1 MQVMDEKAHLLFK
14 RIINFL
20 THYSLFITILTVLVG
35 FSLSFYYLTSASDS
49 ITNENS
55 KLEAQRY
62 LETLTAFRTLYTSE
76 VVNTAKNNGL
86 RITHDYKN
94 YDDAI
99 PLPATLSMALGKA
112 IGNKRSDA
120 KTYLYSGYPF
130 PWRTQEN
137 EKLFSQSFSRDAWQS
152 LTENPDKPFFRFE
165 NLEGQMSIRYAIAD
179 VMRPGCIDCHNNHLQ
194 TPKNDWI
201 VGDVRG
207 VMEVILPINLGQA
220 QSTSSFQA
228 AFVVLISM
236 TLVVA
241 LVIFLFFMR
250 LKKDTLVLQ
259 ATNDNLQQKQN
270 EIKVVNDEIMLA
282 HDELKQQTI
291 ELQHSNNAKSDF
303 LATMSHEIR
312 TPINGVVGMLS
323 LLKQTDLD
331 REQQQKVKLAHFSAD
346 SLLSIINDILDFS
359 KIEANKLE
367 VEAIDYDLCEL
378 LGNFTNSI
386 AHRAQEKNINVILDL
401 TQIETTF
408 VKGDPGRLTQI
419 LTNLVGNA
427 IKFTEQGEIKIR
439 ANLDRIDEQNL
450 QLSCSVS
457 DTGIGVP
464 KDRIATMFDRFIQVD
479 ASTTRKFGGTG
490 LGLAI
495 VKKLCQIMDGDISVT
510 SELDKGSTFKF
521 SIRLQHSDQQEK
533 SAPVVNLNSLNL
545 MVVDDNKTN
554 VTVLSDQLTRWGAKV
569 LQTTDSQS
577 TLHLMLQQFDENEK
591 NHFDIILIDAK
602 IPAIG
607 GVELAQKIRSHQQFS
622 ATKLILM
629 KPLNTSNDNK
639 YYDDLGFDCCLTK
652 PVTKSDLA
660 DVLNAVISN
669 DEVSKLMLSA
679 NTEPN
684 AQHLKQQTLA
694 DGMRILLVD
703 DNAINQAVASCQLRN
718 LGGEVT
724 VAKNG
729 LEALQCLQ
737 EQVFDVVLMDCQM
750 PVMDG
755 YTATQKIREL
765 SEEYSNIYIIAM
777 TANAMKGDREKC
789 LNAGMNDY
797 LTKPIDFALMETK
810 LITASNRLLNADIIS
825 TGSI

>member
-1 MQVMDEKAHLLFK
+1 M
-14 RIINFL
+14 
-20 THYSLFITILTVLVG
+20 
-35 FSLSFYYLTSASDS
+35 
-49 ITNENS
+49 
-55 KLEAQRY
+55 
-62 LETLTAFRTLYTSE
+62 
-76 VVNTAKNNGL
+76 
-86 RITHDYKN
+86 
-94 YDDAI
+94 
-99 PLPATLSMALGKA
+99 
-112 IGNKRSDA
+112 
-120 KTYLYSGYPF
+120 
-130 PWRTQEN
+130 
-137 EKLFSQSFSRDAWQS
+137 
-152 LTENPDKPFFRFE
+152 
-165 NLEGQMSIRYAIAD
+165 
-179 VMRPGCIDCHNNHLQ
+179 
-194 TPKNDWI
+194 
-201 VGDVRG
+201 
-207 VMEVILPINLGQA
+207 
-220 QSTSSFQA
+220 
-228 AFVVLISM
+228 
-236 TLVVA
+236 
-241 LVIFLFFMR
+241 
-250 LKKDTLVLQ
+250 
-259 ATNDNLQQKQN
+259 QQKQN

-291 ELQHSNNAKSDF
+291 ELQQSNNAKSDF

-312 TPINGVVGMLS
+312 TPINGVVGMLT

-359 KIEANKLE
+359 KIDANKLE

-378 LGNFTNSI
+378 LGNFTHAT
-386 AHRAQEKNINVILDL
+386 AHKTQEKNIELNLDL
-401 TQIETTF
+401 TQIETSY

-427 IKFTEQGEIKIR
+427 IKFTEQGEIKIQ
-439 ANLDRIDEQNL
+439 ANLGRIDEQYL
-450 QLSCSVS
+450 QLSCSIS

-495 VKKLCQIMDGDISVT
+495 VKKLCQLMGGDISVT
-510 SELDKGSTFKF
+510 SELDKGSTFNF
-521 SIRLQHSDQQEK
+521 DIRLQHSDQQEK
-533 SAPVVNLNSLNL
+533 SAPAANLSNLNLL
-545 MVVDDNKTN
+545 VVDDNKTN
-554 VTVLSDQLTRWGAKV
+554 LTVLSEQLVRWGAKV

-577 TLHLMLQQFDENEK
+577 TLNLMLQQFDENERK
-591 NHFDIILIDAK
+591 HFDMVLIDAEV
-602 IPAIG
+602 PAIDG
-607 GVELAQKIRSHQQFS
+607 IELGQKIRSLQQFS

-629 KPLNTSNDNK
+629 KPLNSSNDEK

-652 PVTKSDLA
+652 PITKSDLA

-669 DEVSKLMLSA
+669 DAVSKLMPSA
-679 NTEPN
+679 NQKPS
-684 AQHLKQQTLA
+684 AQQLKQQTLV
-694 DGMRILLVD
+694 DGMRVLLVD

-718 LGGEVT
+718 LGAAVII
-724 VAKNG
+724 AKNG

-737 EQVFDVVLMDCQM
+737 EQEFDVVLMDCQM

-765 SEEYSNIYIIAM
+765 SEDYRDIYIIAM

-797 LTKPIDFALMETK
+797 LTKPIDFTLMETK